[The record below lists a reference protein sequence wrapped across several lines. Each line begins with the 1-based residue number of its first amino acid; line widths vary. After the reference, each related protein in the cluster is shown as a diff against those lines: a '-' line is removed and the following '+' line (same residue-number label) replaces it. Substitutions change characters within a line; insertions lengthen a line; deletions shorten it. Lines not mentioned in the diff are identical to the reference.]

1 MEKRTTRLNSKDP
14 IFTNINEIFNI
25 IDWLSE
31 NLDDDEEDKK
41 PQKKAEPK
49 KPDVRV
55 IKDIRP
61 SVGTSYNK
69 KNEKNFK
76 PLFIPKIKDVM
87 FRNPATIVWFEDG
100 SKTVAI
106 AGHGDKYDK
115 EVGLAICMLKRVL
128 GNKDYRAIMD
138 KWCYTN
144 EVLN

>member
-1 MEKRTTRLNSKDP
+1 MEKRTTRLYSEDP
-14 IFTNINEIFNI
+14 IFANINEIFKI
-25 IDWLSE
+25 IDYLS
-31 NLDDDEEDKK
+31 DDIDDNNDKNKKTKTEK
-41 PQKKAEPK
+41 PNVK
-49 KPDVRV
+49 V

-61 SVGTSYNK
+61 SVRTAYNK

-76 PLFIPKIKDVM
+76 PLFIPKIKNVM

-128 GNKDYRAIMD
+128 GNKEYRAIMD
-138 KWCYTN
+138 
-144 EVLN
+144 

>member
-1 MEKRTTRLNSKDP
+1 MEKRTTRLYSEDP
-14 IFTNINEIFNI
+14 IFANINEIFKI
-25 IDWLSE
+25 IDYLS
-31 NLDDDEEDKK
+31 DDIDDNNDKNKKTKTEK
-41 PQKKAEPK
+41 PNVK
-49 KPDVRV
+49 V
-55 IKDIRP
+55 IKDVRP
-61 SVGTSYNK
+61 SVRTAYNK

-128 GNKDYRAIMD
+128 GNKEYRAIMD

>member
-1 MEKRTTRLNSKDP
+1 MEKRTTRLYSEDP
-14 IFTNINEIFNI
+14 IFANINEIFKI
-25 IDWLSE
+25 IDYLS
-31 NLDDDEEDKK
+31 DDIDDNNDKNKKTKTEK
-41 PQKKAEPK
+41 PNVK
-49 KPDVRV
+49 V

-61 SVGTSYNK
+61 SVRTAYNK

-128 GNKDYRAIMD
+128 GNKEYRAIMD

>member
-1 MEKRTTRLNSKDP
+1 MEKRTTRLYSEDP
-14 IFTNINEIFNI
+14 IFTNINEIFKI
-25 IDWLSE
+25 IDYLS
-31 NLDDDEEDKK
+31 DDIDDNNDKNKKTKTEK
-41 PQKKAEPK
+41 PNVK
-49 KPDVRV
+49 V

-61 SVGTSYNK
+61 SVRTAYNK

-76 PLFIPKIKDVM
+76 PLFIPKIKNVM

-128 GNKDYRAIMD
+128 GNKEYRAIMD

>member
-1 MEKRTTRLNSKDP
+1 MEKRTARLYSEDP
-14 IFTNINEIFNI
+14 IFTNINEIFKI
-25 IDWLSE
+25 IDYLS
-31 NLDDDEEDKK
+31 DDIDDNNDKNKKTKTEK
-41 PQKKAEPK
+41 PNVK
-49 KPDVRV
+49 V

-61 SVGTSYNK
+61 SVRTAYNK

-76 PLFIPKIKDVM
+76 PLFIPKIKNVM

-128 GNKDYRAIMD
+128 GNKEYRAIMD